1 MIFGELHK
9 VSYLNLYNSSDIA
22 NRIKLQAKKKNIKI
36 KDLLTVCE
44 LGINTVSKM
53 SNGTDIYSK
62 NLAKIA
68 DSLECSVDYLLGRT
82 DNPTIN
88 KPIFENSLANNNI
101 DIYKKDVETNQSTI
115 IPFYV
120 DPASAGT
127 DPMVSKNPTPVKY
140 VTIPK
145 TKETAR
151 ADFMLKVSGDS
162 MKPKLFDGDIVLIKQ
177 DITIS
182 SGEIGVFILNGDSY
196 IKKWAGENLSRSI
209 LPMNLL
215 NFLSMIIFVVSEKYL
230 AQ

>member
-1 MIFGELHK
+1 M
-9 VSYLNLYNSSDIA
+9 SYLNLYNSSDIA
-22 NRIKLQAKKKNIKI
+22 NRIKLQAKINNIKI
-36 KDLLTVCE
+36 KDLLTTCE

-82 DNPTIN
+82 DNPKVNKSIYEKSLVNNMAIN
-88 KPIFENSLANNNI
+88 KKNTEA
-101 DIYKKDVETNQSTI
+101 NQSTI
-115 IPFYV
+115 IPFYIE
-120 DPASAGT
+120 PASAVT
-127 DPMVSKNPTPVKY
+127 DTRISKDNSSVKY

-162 MKPKLFDGDIVLIKQ
+162 MKPELFDGDIVLIKQ
-177 DITIS
+177 DITIL

-196 IKKWAGENLSRSI
+196 IKKMGRRELISLNPAYEPIKFSENDNIRCIGKVLGTI
-209 LPMNLL
+209 EL
-215 NFLSMIIFVVSEKYL
+215 
-230 AQ
+230 